1 MDSPAP
7 PATVSKGLATW
18 LGIIAAL
25 GQYAGA
31 VALFAAG
38 APTEGAITS
47 LGTAT
52 ATLVTTIAGR
62 MYQGGKA
69 LEASADGAFAGGTL
83 LTSVIGE
90 TAAVGG
96 HPTPSDGDGP
106 RQASPSPAPAT
117 EPMLNPDP
125 DPPDPD
131 PTVAVDDLDDPGDEP
146 PTLEVQTHGDLMD
159 DDDKADRHV

>member
-1 MDSPAP
+1 MDSPA

-52 ATLVTTIAGR
+52 ATLVTLIAGR

-69 LEASADGAFAGGTL
+69 LEASASGAFAGGTL
-83 LTSVIGE
+83 VTSVIGE
-90 TAAVGG
+90 TADVGG
-96 HPTPSDGDGP
+96 HPSPLATRD
-106 RQASPSPAPAT
+106 ASRSSTAAT
-117 EPMLNPDP
+117 EPLLNPDP
-125 DPPDPD
+125 EPPEADPS
-131 PTVAVDDLDDPGDEP
+131 VAVDDLDDPGDEP
-146 PTLEVQTHGDLMD
+146 PTLEVKTHGNLMD
-159 DDDKADRHV
+159 DDDKAARHG